1 METKYPKFFEEFLA
15 LQGSLRDPPRP
26 TAPAASSD
34 VRRPPGSGRGRSGSS
49 EPLTFEYIVSKKP
62 KPKRVLKY
70 LQGMIDDIVAENDV

>member
-34 VRRPPGSGRGRSGSS
+34 VRRPPGSGRRGSS

-70 LQGMIDDIVAENDV
+70 LQNMIDEIVAENDA